1 MGQLFP
7 KRINTIA
14 KLSIIGGLGFVV
26 GLMFLGGFLTRAPY
40 YTQVG
45 VAREQPVPFSH
56 KHHVGGVGIDCRYCH
71 NSVEKGSFAGIPPT
85 NTCMKCHSQLFKDE
99 PILEPVRSSARTG
112 KPMEWTKV
120 HDLPDYVYFNHS
132 IHVKKGMSCV
142 TCHGQVDKMPLMMKQ
157 NTLHMEWCLSCHR
170 NPEKFVG
177 LREHVFDPHWKNTE
191 SQKTLGPRLV
201 KEYKIKKLTDCSV
214 CHR

>member
-7 KRINTIA
+7 RRINTIA
-14 KLSIIGGLGFVV
+14 KLSIIGGLGLVV
-26 GLMFLGGFLTRAPY
+26 GAMFLGGFLTRAPY

-45 VAREQPVPFSH
+45 IPREQPVPFSH

-71 NSVEKGSFAGIPPT
+71 TSVEKSSFAGIPPT
-85 NTCMKCHSQLFKDE
+85 TTCMKCHSQLFTDAAM
-99 PILEPVRSSARTG
+99 LAPVRESYKTG
-112 KPMEWTKV
+112 KPMEWVKV

-132 IHVKKGMSCV
+132 IHVAKGMSCV

-170 NPEKFVG
+170 NPEKYVG
-177 LREHVFDPHWKNTE
+177 LRENVFDPHAKRTE

>member
-1 MGQLFP
+1 MAQLFP
-7 KRINTIA
+7 RKINTIA
-14 KLSIIGGLGFVV
+14 KLSIIMGLGLVTGILV
-26 GLMFLGGFLTRAPY
+26 LGGILTRGPY

-45 VAREQPVPFSH
+45 IAREQKVPFSH
-56 KHHVGGVGIDCRYCH
+56 KHHVGGVGIDCRFCH
-71 NSVEKGSFAGIPPT
+71 TSVEKGAFAGIPPT
-85 NTCMKCHSQLFKDE
+85 TTCMKCHSQIFADA
-99 PILEPVRSSARTG
+99 PMLEPVRESFRTG

-120 HDLPDYVYFNHS
+120 HDLPDYVYFDHS
-132 IHVKKGMSCV
+132 IHVKKGVSCV
-142 TCHGQVDKMPLMMKQ
+142 TCHGQVDKMPLMMKK

-177 LREHVFDPHWKNTE
+177 LREHVADPHWKNTE
-191 SQKTLGPRLV
+191 DQKTLGTRLV